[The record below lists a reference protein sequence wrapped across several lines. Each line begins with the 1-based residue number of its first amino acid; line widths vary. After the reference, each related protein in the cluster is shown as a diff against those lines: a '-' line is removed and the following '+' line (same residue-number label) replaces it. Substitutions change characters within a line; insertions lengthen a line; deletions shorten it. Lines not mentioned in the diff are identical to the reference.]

1 MVFGTLE
8 RAIAWSLTNPLFMLL
23 KFYLM
28 YLAKEMMI
36 DSFFSFDGF
45 CIREY
50 IEGSIIKNMHVFHLI
65 FIVAIVQKLC
75 QSK

>member
-23 KFYLM
+23 KFYLI
-28 YLAKEMMI
+28 YLAKGMMI
-36 DSFFSFDGF
+36 YSFFSFDGF

-50 IEGSIIKNMHVFHLI
+50 VEDSIIQNMHTFHLI
-65 FIVAIVQKLC
+65 FILAVVQKLC